1 MRAVGR
7 YDGELQM
14 FVEEP
19 REPNHEHLRFLRWLV
34 ERGRLEHPIVG
45 HPPGLDLR
53 RGPIWDDEVVPSGT
67 TRPTEHPRPEL
78 TLVPPWFGR

>member
-14 FVEEP
+14 YVEEP
-19 REPNHEHLRFLRWLV
+19 REPTYEHLLFLRWLV
-34 ERGRLEHPIVG
+34 ERGHIEHPIAG
-45 HPPGLDLR
+45 PPRDPDRR
-53 RGPIWDDEVVPSGT
+53 RGYAWDDTIAPPRPA
-67 TRPTEHPRPEL
+67 RPTEHRRPNL